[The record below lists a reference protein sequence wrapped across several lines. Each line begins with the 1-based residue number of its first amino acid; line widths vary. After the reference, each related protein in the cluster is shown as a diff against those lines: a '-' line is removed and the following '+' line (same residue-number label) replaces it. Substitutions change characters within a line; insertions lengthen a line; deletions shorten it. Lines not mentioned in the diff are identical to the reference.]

1 MIEFRFEPALPP
13 LAKSS
18 PAGTPTVAFSQSI
31 TMIDGEQTLGVARWH
46 SPADA
51 QAGLVQVLDL
61 TVAPSHQRKGNA
73 RRLLDTVIEQSR
85 ELHRR
90 RKAKLRRVWIAVEQ
104 KSQVIGRAFLTG
116 RGFHHVSTASGLYRD
131 QDLMVFVKSLD

>member
-1 MIEFRFEPALPP
+1 MIEFHFDPP
-13 LAKSS
+13 LPAK
-18 PAGTPTVAFSQSI
+18 PAVAAAFAQSI
-31 TMIDGEQTLGVARWH
+31 TMTDAGQMLATARWH

-61 TVAPSHQRKGNA
+61 FTVPNQQRRGHG
-73 RRLLDTVIEQSR
+73 RRMLEAVIEQAR

-90 RKAKLRRVWIAVEQ
+90 RKTKLRRVWMAVEQ

-131 QDLMVFVKSLD
+131 QDLMIFVKSLD